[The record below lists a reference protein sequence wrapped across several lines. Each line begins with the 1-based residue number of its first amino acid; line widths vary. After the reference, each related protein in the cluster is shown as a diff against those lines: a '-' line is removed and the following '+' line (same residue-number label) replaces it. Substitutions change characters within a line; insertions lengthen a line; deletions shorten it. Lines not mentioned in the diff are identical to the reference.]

1 MNLII
6 NDIESL
12 KIKTKN
18 IKKDEVAP
26 ALRELIKVLKENPA
40 GYNIAGPQIGIK
52 KNIIFINVVKPLILI
67 NPKIVDK
74 KYDIPYIESCISFPQ
89 RLFETKR
96 FAYIEIEAENF
107 KNKLKFGIK
116 EEHKDMLDNVASYAH
131 PMIHECV
138 AIQQSIGYLNGIVPH
153 DRIYVEKGIEGKTIN
168 ISKGDKTKKIKLK
181 KLQDFE
187 KMGWTQ
193 NSN

>member
-40 GYNIAGPQIGIK
+40 GYNIAAPQIGIK

-67 NPKIVDK
+67 NPKIIDK

-107 KNKLKFGIK
+107 ENKLKFGIK

-138 AIQQSIGYLNGIVPH
+138 AIQQSIDYLNCIIPQE
-153 DRIYVEKGIEGKTIN
+153 RIYKEEGIDAKTVN
-168 ISKGDKTKKIKLK
+168 ISKNGKTKKIKFK

-187 KMGWTQ
+187 KMGWSQ
-193 NSN
+193 NIN